1 MLMSWVVGLLRSS
14 ATAGGD
20 RQMHKVMMGKTDDVL
35 RSPAARDSGRQAGCT
50 RPM

>member
-1 MLMSWVVGLLRSS
+1 
-14 ATAGGD
+14 
-20 RQMHKVMMGKTDDVL
+20 MMGKTDDVL